1 MKTTYGAETVDLPQK
16 KGFKNTTL
24 NKKSAVL
31 TSAVLM
37 LVVLKSAVLKSAVL
51 KSAVLKSAPSF
62 QIRFYKIP
70 TLRSLL

>member
-1 MKTTYGAETVDLPQK
+1 MVQK
-16 KGFKNTTL
+16 LLIYHKEVLKNTTI

-37 LVVLKSAVLKSAVL
+37 LVVLKSAVLNSAVL

-62 QIRFYKIP
+62 QV
-70 TLRSLL
+70 S